1 MLGLARVFLVLVG
14 VMLVALGLWTVAY
27 GNEGDPGLV
36 IVGILTISFGV
47 VFIGVLAFER
57 MRYRSAATEIPTSVG
72 SPGGEVSGE
81 PLEPRFQPTSEV
93 FIDPSSGKRMR
104 VFADPAS
111 GERRYKIDG

>member
-1 MLGLARVFLVLVG
+1 MLGLARLFLILIG
-14 VMLVALGLWTVAY
+14 ALLVALGLWIVAY

-36 IVGILTISFGV
+36 ILGLLTTSFGV

-72 SPGGEVSGE
+72 SPGGEVPGV
-81 PLEPRFQPTSEV
+81 PIEPRFHSTSEV

-111 GERRYKIDG
+111 GERRYQIDG